1 MPRRMSNR
9 CAVLLAAAAL
19 AAAGTARA
27 QEVSP
32 RASEWHGYCK
42 TYLKALDGDKTA
54 ADLDVTYCLGVT
66 RGLINGLAVG
76 SQVGALSFGSL
87 LAIRYQ
93 IEPDE
98 VFKLFQTQKTSQ
110 MLGICSPA
118 SAQTADYVRTVLGYL
133 ERNRDAMQRAIGE
146 VFVDALQEAWPC
158 G

>member
-1 MPRRMSNR
+1 MHRAMSSA
-9 CAVLLAAAAL
+9 CAALVAVAAL
-19 AAAGTARA
+19 ATVGSARA
-27 QEVSP
+27 QDAAP
-32 RASEWHGYCK
+32 RASEWRGYCQ
-42 TYLKALDGDKTA
+42 TYLKALEGDKAA

-66 RGLINGLAVG
+66 RGLVNGLAVG

-93 IEPDE
+93 LDPDA
-98 VFKLFQTQKTSQ
+98 VFKLFQTQRTSQ

-118 SAQTADYVRTVLGYL
+118 TAQTVDYVRAVLGYL
-133 ERNRDAMQRAIGE
+133 ERDRDALQRPIGE